1 MLMINLCTSQ
11 LYTRISFGEV
21 EEELLEF
28 VYTNHLRNCFKYK
41 NDVNRISLKC
51 LNDNILYDIEFSMRK
66 SYEKPYEYLAINV

>member
-11 LYTRISFGEV
+11 LYTRIPFGEV

-28 VYTNHLRNCFKYK
+28 IYLNHLRNCFKYK

-66 SYEKPYEYLAINV
+66 SYEKPYEYLAIDI